1 MSARRSDKRC
11 GIFFRREFLFA
22 SVAALSV
29 IAASLLLTAR
39 QTPAELQA
47 PPEADHHVT
56 KIVTSLLR
64 DEHLSK
70 RPLGDE
76 ISRRA
81 MDMFLKHL
89 DPMKVYF
96 FKSDVD
102 EFSKSRELIDD
113 YVRNGDV
120 TFAYRVFNR
129 YLQRLEERVAH
140 VDPLVDMEH
149 DFTLDEDMIVD
160 GDEQDFPI
168 DEAEAR
174 ERWRKRIK
182 YELLFRK
189 ADGLEPEEAKKKI
202 KRRYENLLK
211 LRKQTNSN
219 ELLEIFLTAVTSSF
233 DPHTTYMSPDTL
245 ENFHINMR
253 LNLEGIG
260 AALRLDDG
268 YTVVTKIIPGGAADK
283 AGQLKPEDRIVSV
296 GQDEDGEMV
305 DVMDMKL
312 SDVVKLIRGRADTV
326 VRLGVQPA
334 DGNETKEYKITR
346 AKIELKDSEARGVI
360 IDHNAGADG
369 RPLKFGVIDLPS
381 FYMDMTGARRGLQNF
396 KSTTRDVRLI
406 LQDFNAKGV
415 DCVLLDLRQNGGGS
429 LTEAI
434 NLTGLFIDEGP
445 VVQVKDADG
454 RIQHYD
460 DPDRGM
466 VWSGPLVV
474 LTSKFS
480 ASASEILAGA
490 IQDYR
495 RGIVVGDEATHGK
508 GTVQSLLDLGQQ
520 ILRVPDPPNL
530 GALKITMQQFYR
542 PNGDSTQKRGVLADI
557 SLPSLTSQMDVGE
570 ADLDYAIDF
579 DRIRATPFRKN
590 NLVTLDTV
598 NELKS
603 RTAERQKNSE
613 DFGKLLKNISRYR
626 EQKDRKT
633 VTLNEEKFLAEREEI
648 DAEREEEKQFE
659 EQFGNTDRPVFDLES
674 FYNQE
679 LLEIASDYVEVIQ
692 KQRLVQLR

>member
-1 MSARRSDKRC
+1 MSALFDKRS
-11 GIFFRREFLFA
+11 GLFFRRELLFA
-22 SVAALSV
+22 SAAAFVV
-29 IAASLLLTAR
+29 IAVSLLLPAR
-39 QTPAELQA
+39 PTPAELQK
-47 PPEADHHVT
+47 PPEQDRHVT
-56 KIVTSLLR
+56 MIVTSLLNE
-64 DEHLSK
+64 EHLSK
-70 RPLGDE
+70 RPLGNE
-76 ISRRA
+76 VSRRA

-96 FKSDVD
+96 YKSDVD
-102 EFSKSRELIDD
+102 EFSKSKELIDD
-113 YVRNGDV
+113 YVSNGDV
-120 TFAYRVFNR
+120 SFAYQVFNR
-129 YLQRLEERVAH
+129 YLERLEQRVNE
-140 VDPLVDMEH
+140 VEELVDMDH
-149 DFTLDEDMIVD
+149 DFSLDEEMVVEADD
-160 GDEQDFPI
+160 LDFAAS
-168 DEAEAR
+168 EAEAK

-189 ADGLEPEEAKKKI
+189 TDGLEADEAKKKI

-211 LRKQTNSN
+211 LRQQTNSN
-219 ELLEIFLTAVTSSF
+219 ELLEIYLTAVTSSF

-305 DVMDMKL
+305 DVIDMKL

-334 DGNETKEYKITR
+334 DTTETNEYKITR
-346 AKIELKDSEARGVI
+346 AKIELTDSEARGVI
-360 IDHNAGADG
+360 IDHGMGDG
-369 RPLKFGVIDLPS
+369 ERPLKIGVIDLPS

-396 KSTTRDVRLI
+396 KSTTRDVRRI

-520 ILRVPDPPNL
+520 LLRVPNPPNL

-557 SLPSLTSQMDVGE
+557 ALPSLTSQMDVGE

-579 DRIRATPFRKN
+579 DRIKATPFRKN
-590 NLVTLDTV
+590 NLVTLDAI

-603 RTAERQKNSE
+603 RTTARQKTSD
-613 DFGKLLKNISRYR
+613 DFAKLLKNISRYR

-633 VTLNEEKFLAEREEI
+633 VTLNEAKFLAEREEI

-659 EQFGNTDRPVFDLES
+659 EQFGGTDRPVFDLES
-674 FYNQE
+674 FYNKE
-679 LLEIASDYVEVIQ
+679 LLEIASDYVDVIQ
-692 KQRLVQLR
+692 EQRLVQR